1 MEIEGEQEGEGEEGG
16 GRGVR
21 RSRRGGRRT
30 YTEQLAHTGT
40 TQPPLRLP
48 LTQVESLQPFT
59 RESFPRKERS
69 PIARKQMVFYSVWR
83 GQITADSSRSH
94 ARLISTLT

>member
-1 MEIEGEQEGEGEEGG
+1 MRRREEE
-16 GRGVR
+16 GVR

-40 TQPPLRLP
+40 TQPPLHPHRLP

-69 PIARKQMVFYSVWR
+69 PAARKQMVFYSVWR

-94 ARLISTLT
+94 ARLITTLT